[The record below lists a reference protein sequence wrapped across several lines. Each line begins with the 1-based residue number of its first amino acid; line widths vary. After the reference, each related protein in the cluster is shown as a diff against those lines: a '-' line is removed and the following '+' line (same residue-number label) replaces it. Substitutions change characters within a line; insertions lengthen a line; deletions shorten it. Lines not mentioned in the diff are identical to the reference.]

1 MGVAA
6 SGRRSRRLPTI
17 VVAGALCRDG
27 RVLIQKRPDGK
38 PSAGSWEFPGGKIEE
53 GETSPLIALRREL
66 EEELGILGS
75 NADPVSFATDGN
87 IVLLLFACENWE
99 GEPEGREGQT
109 TKWVTPAELEQHEM
123 LTLDEALILPL
134 REFMSGL

>member
-1 MGVAA
+1 MAVAA

-53 GETSPLIALRREL
+53 GETPLLALQREL
-66 EEELGILGS
+66 EEELGIMVTK
-75 NADPVSFATDGN
+75 ADPVSFAIDAH
-87 IVLLLFACENWE
+87 IVLLLFACKEWTGDPTGKE
-99 GEPEGREGQT
+99 RQSL
-109 TKWVTPAELEQHEM
+109 KWVASAALENHAM
-123 LTLDEALILPL
+123 LPLDEALVLPL
-134 REFMSGL
+134 REFMMGL